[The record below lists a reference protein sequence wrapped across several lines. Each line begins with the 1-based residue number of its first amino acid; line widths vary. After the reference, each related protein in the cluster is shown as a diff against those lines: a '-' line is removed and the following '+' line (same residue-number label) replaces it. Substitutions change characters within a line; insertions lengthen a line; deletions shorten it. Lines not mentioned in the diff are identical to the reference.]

1 MNPKRRATVGAACL
15 VVASAFWSMERSAAQ
30 SPEVE
35 PPPSVAVIDQRLLE
49 TAQDQSLDDTTRA
62 NIRGLYQQALAEL
75 EAAVRLRVTAL
86 DFSRRTTDAPT
97 ALGELDRADALDELQ
112 RR

>member
-1 MNPKRRATVGAACL
+1 MAAACL
-15 VVASAFWSMERSAAQ
+15 LVASAFWGMERSAAQ

-62 NIRGLYQQALAEL
+62 NIRGL
-75 EAAVRLRVTAL
+75 
-86 DFSRRTTDAPT
+86 
-97 ALGELDRADALDELQ
+97 
-112 RR
+112 